1 MKEWKEFKSI
11 AGLLLILAA
20 VMLSCFISYGN
31 YGQSQE
37 HSEDLEILV
46 IDENNSLLDKTHI
59 QLMTIIKSI
68 SMANLVDDDDY
79 LCYYTY

>member
-37 HSEDLEILV
+37 NSEDLEILV
-46 IDENNSLLDKTHI
+46 IDENNNLLDKTHI